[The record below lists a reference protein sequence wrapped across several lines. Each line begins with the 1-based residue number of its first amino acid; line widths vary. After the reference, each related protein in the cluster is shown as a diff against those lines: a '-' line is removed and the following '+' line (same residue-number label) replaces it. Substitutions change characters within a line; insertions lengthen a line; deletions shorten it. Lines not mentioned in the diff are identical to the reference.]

1 MLSAIRPASCWRIR
15 AGRCIASWP
24 TRPARPAKTNHGRL
38 RQVTNHYFLTQLTG
52 RDSNLRAGDADRE
65 RIAERLRKGH
75 AEGRLD
81 MAEFQER
88 LEHCYAA
95 KTFGEL
101 RALVRDLPREEAS
114 HGRGLLGQSP
124 RRWRLAPLVPV
135 LLVLFVVSA

>member
-1 MLSAIRPASCWRIR
+1 
-15 AGRCIASWP
+15 
-24 TRPARPAKTNHGRL
+24 
-38 RQVTNHYFLTQLTG
+38 
-52 RDSNLRAGDADRE
+52 DRE
-65 RIAERLRKGH
+65 RVAERLRTGH

-135 LLVLFVVSA
+135 LLVLFVVSAATGEHHGHHQFWLWVPIVFLIWRLTWWRRKAWSSATRRAPGDWR